1 MPNEEVRAFLKPYR
15 VDRVAMEATT
25 GIAPLYRRIVEEGY
39 NARAEM
45 EEEEKVK

>member
-1 MPNEEVRAFLKPYR
+1 MSNEEVLAFLKPYR
-15 VDRVAMEATT
+15 VERVAMEATT
-25 GIAPLYRRIVEEGY
+25 GIAPLYN